1 MDVYL
6 QEIDEKKY
14 SKTDFNE
21 TALLGAAHLLE
32 IYDISR
38 LFGSFKTSTF
48 SGCSAKRS
56 HIGIGSVVVVLSVI
70 CSKKL
75 RKQYQIKA

>member
-1 MDVYL
+1 MRDFMDVYL

-21 TALLGAAHLLE
+21 TALLGAAHLHCLIIE
-32 IYDISR
+32 RFRIYDISR

-48 SGCSAKRS
+48 LFWDVYELFP
-56 HIGIGSVVVVLSVI
+56 SVN
-70 CSKKL
+70 
-75 RKQYQIKA
+75 